1 MPLINYQ
8 INLILTSS
16 ANCVIPNA
24 AANQAA
30 TFSITDTKLYVPIGI
45 LSAQDNAKLLQQV
58 KSGFKRTITWNK
70 YQKKKKKPP
79 QNAPNEYLDYVF
91 GPSFPVVNKPFVLKF
106 NAYANRIGHSRDY
119 FPT

>member
-30 TFSITDTKLYVPIGI
+30 TFSITDTKLYVPIGT
-45 LSAQDNAKLLQQV
+45 LSAQDNAKLLQQL

-70 YQKKKKKPP
+70 YQKKKKKTTT
-79 QNAPNEYLDYVF
+79 ECSKRIFRLCIW
-91 GPSFPVVNKPFVLKF
+91 SKF
-106 NAYANRIGHSRDY
+106 SGSK
-119 FPT
+119 